1 MIAQVERH
9 GSKPDA
15 HVVEEPVLDRPQ
27 GTTGRRLGR
36 TALEHLQ
43 KAGGSPAR
51 GCANKPAVVFLLAT
65 ILVCAGAIKLR
76 ATEPTAAEPAL
87 SSLQVSP
94 VQFSL
99 SSSRSRQQLLVTGKF
114 SADDPREEAD
124 LTRQATFESLVPSVA
139 LVTPTGIVVPN
150 GYGTAQIIV
159 RYAGHEAQ
167 AEVQVRGIAEAD
179 PIDFGTE
186 VIASLSR
193 AGCNSGACHGSPK
206 GKDGFRLSLRGFDPA
221 VDYASLT
228 RDAFGRRT
236 DPLSPD
242 DSLVLNKGLARIAHK
257 GGVRFRTTDPT
268 YQVLRTWIAQGCRP
282 SVVRGDSLARGD
294 SGDGGT
300 RSNAGKGDPT
310 LATRQLDRLE
320 VMPARRRLASAHPRQ
335 QLVARAH
342 YRDGT
347 VRDVTHLAVFTSSDP
362 AAATVTP
369 DGFVEFQAT
378 STTTILVRYLDQI
391 RGAELTYVD
400 RDPDFIY
407 ASPPAVNFIDQ
418 HVFARQKDLQLL
430 PAERTTDPVFLRRV
444 FLDAIGTLPTAVEA
458 QQFLDSSDPDKRAR
472 LIDDLL
478 EREEFAWFWALKWAD
493 VMRGSDVTIS
503 RRGVHSFH
511 RYLVNLFRDDRP
523 FNQFAREALTGLGNT
538 LHRPAAN
545 FHRIART
552 PEDAAEA
559 MAQLFLGVRIQ
570 CAKCHNHPFEAIT
583 QDDYYGLAAYFA
595 RVKFKGQQF
604 GLDDE
609 IVYLDRR
616 GEMRHPT
623 RNVNVAPVA
632 FGEPAGELGPEDD
645 RRQVLAD
652 WLIREDNPYFARA
665 TVNRIWFHLFK
676 QGIVDPVDDFRDT
689 NPPSNRELLDAL
701 ADACVAGDYR
711 VKPIVRAIMNSN
723 TYQLSSTPPA
733 RQSPQAAHADGYFT
747 HSTVEMLSA
756 EQVLDAISAATGVPA
771 SFEGFPPGTRAIEL
785 AEGAVDHP
793 FLQAFSKPVR
803 DVICECARE
812 DEPSLNQVLHLL
824 NNPKILGDIAST
836 KSRVSRWVASDLLDA
851 EILDA
856 MYLATLSRYPTSG
869 ERQLVADYL
878 AAAKDRQAA
887 FHDLQHALLN
897 SNEFLLRH

>member
-1 MIAQVERH
+1 MIASTRTMAFQ
-9 GSKPDA
+9 
-15 HVVEEPVLDRPQ
+15 
-27 GTTGRRLGR
+27 GRRKHRIDGLGR
-36 TALEHLQ
+36 PSYMIPSA
-43 KAGGSPAR
+43 
-51 GCANKPAVVFLLAT
+51 VFLL
-65 ILVCAGAIKLR
+65 IAIFACIGVAELR
-76 ATEPTAAEPAL
+76 AAEP
-87 SSLQVSP
+87 SVSGLQVSP
-94 VQFSL
+94 ANFTL
-99 SSSRSRQQLLVTGKF
+99 GSSRSRQQLLVTGRF
-114 SADDPREEAD
+114 SAADSREEAD

-139 LVTPTGIVVPN
+139 LVTPTGVVVPN
-150 GYGTAQIIV
+150 GYGKAQIVV
-159 RYAGHEAQ
+159 RYAGLESQ
-167 AEVQVRGIAEAD
+167 TEVRVDGIAEPD

-228 RDAFGRRT
+228 RDAIGRRT
-236 DPLSPD
+236 NPLAPD
-242 DSLVLNKGLARIAHK
+242 DSLVLNKGLARIGHK
-257 GGVRFRTTDPT
+257 GGLRFRTTDPT
-268 YQVLRTWIAQGCRP
+268 YQVLRTWIAQGCR
-282 SVVRGDSLARGD
+282 
-294 SGDGGT
+294 SGD
-300 RSNAGKGDPT
+300 
-310 LATRQLDRLE
+310 ATRKLDQLE
-320 VMPARRRLASAHPRQ
+320 VLPARRRLASSHPRQ

-342 YRDGT
+342 FSDGT

-369 DGFVEFQAT
+369 DGFVEFQTT
-378 STTTILVRYLDQI
+378 SATTILVRYLDQI
-391 RGAELTYVD
+391 RGSELTYVD
-400 RDPDFIY
+400 RDPDFVY
-407 ASPPAVNFIDQ
+407 SSPPEVTFVDEHI
-418 HVFARQKDLQLL
+418 FAKQKDLQLL
-430 PAERTTDPVFLRRV
+430 PAERTTDPVFLRRAY
-444 FLDAIGTLPTAVEA
+444 LDAIGTLPSADEA
-458 QQFLDSSDPDKRAR
+458 QRFLDSSDPDKRAK

-623 RNVNVAPVA
+623 RNVDVAPAA

-645 RRQVLAD
+645 RRHVIAD
-652 WLIREDNPYFARA
+652 WLIREDNPYFAKA
-665 TVNRIWFHLFK
+665 SVNRIWFHLFK
-676 QGIVDPVDDFRDT
+676 RGIVDPVDDFRDT

-701 ADACVAGDYR
+701 AGEFVAQGYR

-733 RQSPQAAHADGYFT
+733 HQSPKAANADGYFT
-747 HSTVEMLSA
+747 HAAVEMLSA

-771 SFEGFPPGTRAIEL
+771 LFEGFPTGTRAIEL
-785 AEGAVDHP
+785 AEGTVEHP

-824 NNPKILGDIAST
+824 NNPKILGDIASN
-836 KSRVSRWVASDLLDA
+836 KSRVSRWVASDLSDA
-851 EILDA
+851 EVLDA
-856 MYLATLSRYPTSG
+856 MYLSTLSRRPTSD
-869 ERQLVADYL
+869 ERQLVADYVTN
-878 AAAKDRQAA
+878 ANDRLAA

>member
-1 MIAQVERH
+1 MLRKLPDSR
-9 GSKPDA
+9 GSRA
-15 HVVEEPVLDRPQ
+15 VGSARP
-27 GTTGRRLGR
+27 RSR
-36 TALEHLQ
+36 TSAICKL
-43 KAGGSPAR
+43 AIRTSAT
-51 GCANKPAVVFLLAT
+51 VLLAAVA
-65 ILVCAGAIKLR
+65 VCAGAAALR
-76 ATEPTAAEPAL
+76 AADQSGAEPL
-87 SSLQVSP
+87 LDSLDVSP
-94 VQFSL
+94 ARFTL
-99 SSSRSRQQLLVTGKF
+99 ASSRARQQLLVTGRL
-114 SADDPREEAD
+114 AGADPREEAD

-139 LVTPTGIVVPN
+139 LVTPTGMVVPN
-150 GYGTAQIIV
+150 GYGTAQIVV
-159 RYAGHEAQ
+159 RYAGREAR
-167 AEVQVRGIAEAD
+167 AEIDVRGIAEPD
-179 PIDFGTE
+179 PIDFETE

-221 VDYASLT
+221 VDYASLA
-228 RDAFGRRT
+228 REAFGRRT
-236 DPLSPD
+236 NPHSPD
-242 DSLVLNKGLARIAHK
+242 DSLVLNKGLGRISHK
-257 GGVRFRTTDPT
+257 GGIRFRPTDPT
-268 YQVLRTWIAQGCRP
+268 YQMLRTWIAQGCRP
-282 SVVRGDSLARGD
+282 GIA
-294 SGDGGT
+294 GGAT
-300 RSNAGKGDPT
+300 GDPQKQNMVP
-310 LATRQLDRLE
+310 TRKLDRLE
-320 VMPARRRLASAHPRQ
+320 VLPARRRLASTHPRQ

-347 VRDVTHLAVFTSSDP
+347 ARDVTHLAVFTSSDP
-362 AAATVTP
+362 AAATVSPNGLVT
-369 DGFVEFQAT
+369 FQTT
-378 STTTILVRYLDQI
+378 SATTILVRYLDQI

-400 RDPDFIY
+400 RDPDFAY
-407 ASPPAVNFIDQ
+407 TSPPAVNYVDQ

-430 PAERTTDPVFLRRV
+430 PAERTTDAVFLRRV
-444 FLDAIGTLPTAVEA
+444 YLDAIGTLPTAAEA
-458 QQFLDSSDPDKRAR
+458 ARFLDSADPDKRAK
-472 LIDDLL
+472 LIDQLL
-478 EREEFAWFWALKWAD
+478 QREEFAWFWALKWAD

-511 RYLVNLFRDDRP
+511 RYLVDLFRNDRP
-523 FNQFAREALTGLGNT
+523 FDQFARETLTGLGNT

-545 FHRIART
+545 FHRVART

-623 RNVNVAPVA
+623 RNVNVAPAA

-645 RRQVLAD
+645 RRHVLAD
-652 WLIREDNPYFARA
+652 WLIRPDNPYFARA
-665 TVNRIWFHLFK
+665 SVNRIWFHLFK
-676 QGIVDPVDDFRDT
+676 QGIVDPVDDFRAT

-701 ADACVAGDYR
+701 AGDFVANGYR
-711 VKPIVRAIMNSN
+711 VKPIVRAIMKSN
-723 TYQLSSTPPA
+723 TYQLSSNPPA
-733 RQSPQAAHADGYFT
+733 RQSPKAAPADGYFT
-747 HSTVEMLSA
+747 HAAVEMLSA

-771 SFEGFPPGTRAIEL
+771 VFEGFPPGTRAIEL
-785 AEGAVDHP
+785 AEGAVEHP

-812 DEPSLNQVLHLL
+812 DEPSLNQVLHLV
-824 NNPKILGDIAST
+824 NNPEILGDIASNN
-836 KSRVSRWVASDLLDA
+836 SRVSRWVAEGLTDA

-856 MYLATLSRYPTSG
+856 MYLATLSRRPTSG
-869 ERQLVADYL
+869 ERRLMADYL
-878 AAAKDRQAA
+878 AQAENRLAA